1 MYNLFLYKYLYFYT
15 HYAIMLLGSTLE
27 RIKSATGIPQLE
39 AVQCRLAW

>member
-1 MYNLFLYKYLYFYT
+1 MLYLYY
-15 HYAIMLLGSTLE
+15 YAYYDIILLGSTLE

>member
-1 MYNLFLYKYLYFYT
+1 MQVFVFLYSLCYN
-15 HYAIMLLGSTLE
+15 IIGSTLE